1 MLWSEKPAR
10 NRRKT
15 NQMSEGVVQLS
26 QKKRDEEQVS
36 ETARLFPWKGTR
48 FEKCSAS
55 SFCSRE
61 EESGQ
66 ASGRVIDGFGLPE
79 ALLEG
84 TG

>member
-66 ASGRVIDGFGLPE
+66 ASGRVINGFGLPD